1 MFSKNKIN
9 RIRTFALALV
19 FAGMIVMYG
28 SFLVKSMWAVVFFLM
43 LGLLM
48 ILASAAIYFWIGY
61 ISTNVVTVICPSC
74 NKPTKILGKIDEC
87 MFCNQRLTLDPN
99 LATDLNDTD
108 KANEEKAGSQTP

>member
-9 RIRTFALALV
+9 RIRTFALVLV

-28 SFLVKSMWAVVFFLM
+28 SFLVESMWAVVFFLM

-48 ILASAAIYFWIGY
+48 VLASTIIYFWIGY
-61 ISTNVVTVICPSC
+61 ISTNVVSVICPSC
-74 NKPTKILGKIDEC
+74 NKPTKILGRIDEC

-99 LATDLNDTD
+99 LATDRNS
-108 KANEEKAGSQTP
+108 EEKTNS

>member
-28 SFLVKSMWAVVFFLM
+28 SFLVNSMWAVVFFLM

-48 ILASAAIYFWIGY
+48 VLASTIIYFWIGY
-61 ISTNVVTVICPSC
+61 ISTNVVSVICPTC
-74 NKPTKILGKIDEC
+74 NKPTKILGRIDEC
-87 MFCNQRLTLDPN
+87 MHCNQRLTLDPN
-99 LATDLNDTD
+99 LATTNRD
-108 KANEEKAGSQTP
+108 EETATKV